1 MPSHVYIPVRNPP
14 RWYDR
19 VMVHPFD
26 NAVGVLC
33 ILFGAVMLLALT
45 VEDYHP
51 SSSLLRMPQWIGF
64 AVSASISVG
73 GVLSLLGLHW
83 TGESVSRGWH
93 LERFGWLGVAAGLGG
108 YGVAILF
115 HFPGSTTS
123 WLIPLVLTVA
133 AFLRFLSLVFIERN
147 TRRTLTAVQDEIRG
161 SVGNE

>member
-33 ILFGAVMLLALT
+33 ILFGSVMLLALT

-73 GVLSLLGLHW
+73 GILSLTGLHW
-83 TGESVSRGWH
+83 TGETVSRGWH
-93 LERFGWLGVAAGLGG
+93 IERFGWLGVAAGLGG

-115 HFPGSTTS
+115 HFPGATTS
-123 WLIPLVLTVA
+123 WLIPLVLAFA
-133 AFLRFLSLVFIERN
+133 AFVRFLSLVLIERN
-147 TRRTLTAVQDEIRG
+147 TRRTLTAVHEELRGASGDE
-161 SVGNE
+161 